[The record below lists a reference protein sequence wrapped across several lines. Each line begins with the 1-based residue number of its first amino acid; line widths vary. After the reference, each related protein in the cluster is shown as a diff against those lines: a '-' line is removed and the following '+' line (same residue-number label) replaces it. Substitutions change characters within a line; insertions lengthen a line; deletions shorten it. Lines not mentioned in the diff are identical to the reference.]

1 MRAIQTSMILA
12 LIVGAAAAFY
22 FAAPSIPPYIDID
35 APGVYSRGRFK
46 TGPTIEEL
54 LSACGESD
62 SIEDGDPRDA
72 VR

>member
-35 APGVYSRGRFK
+35 APGVYPRGRFK

-54 LSACGESD
+54 LSDFGESD

>member
-1 MRAIQTSMILA
+1 MRAIQASMILA

-35 APGVYSRGRFK
+35 APGVYAGGRYK
-46 TGPTIEEL
+46 TGPTIEEMM
-54 LSACGESD
+54 SAFGESN